1 MIAPTQTLFGPTRQ
15 ALNTL
20 GQFSTTVSH
29 EGNSSVRTIF
39 VVNGLQRSLLGLP
52 AIRSLQ
58 LLSCIDAINSN
69 QPEYEIPHRFASLFH
84 GLGNLG
90 ELYAIKLKEDAQP
103 HAIYTS
109 RNVPL
114 PLRGKVQEELK
125 RMETIGVISK
135 VTQPTPWCA
144 GMVVVP
150 KPSGAVCICVDL
162 KPLNENVLREVYPI
176 PAVSHTLALL
186 TGAKKFSKI
195 DTNSGFWQVPLTP
208 ESRLLTTFLTPF
220 GRFHFNKLPFGIS
233 SAPEIFQRRMSKIL
247 EGLPGVLCH
256 MDDVLIFGTGQ
267 EEHDQRLAATLERL
281 QNAGVTLN
289 KTKCEFNKD
298 QIQFLGHVINK
309 DRVRADPEKTTA
321 VRKMQTPRN
330 MT

>member
-69 QPEYEIPHRFASLFH
+69 QPEYEIPHRFASLFQ

-90 ELYAIKLKEDAQP
+90 ELYSIKLEEDAQP
-103 HAIYTS
+103 HAIYS
-109 RNVPL
+109 PRNVPL
-114 PLRGKVQEELK
+114 PLRGKVQEAMK
-125 RMETIGVISK
+125 RMETVGVISR
-135 VTQPTPWCA
+135 VIQPTPWRA
-144 GMVVVP
+144 ERVVVP
-150 KPSGAVCICVDL
+150 KPSGAVHICVIL

-195 DTNSGFWQVPLTP
+195 DAIVA
-208 ESRLLTTFLTPF
+208 
-220 GRFHFNKLPFGIS
+220 FNKFLLPLK
-233 SAPEIFQRRMSKIL
+233 SAF
-247 EGLPGVLCH
+247 
-256 MDDVLIFGTGQ
+256 
-267 EEHDQRLAATLERL
+267 
-281 QNAGVTLN
+281 
-289 KTKCEFNKD
+289 
-298 QIQFLGHVINK
+298 
-309 DRVRADPEKTTA
+309 
-321 VRKMQTPRN
+321 
-330 MT
+330 